1 VLLEIIGDHGMR
13 PSLVAAAVMAA
24 LTLAACTHSASSPHA
39 GSQPPKAIS
48 SCPSAAAVRQI
59 LETQI
64 YWRHTAFT
72 LSPDVTCIGP
82 YVVAAASNSSG
93 SGARV
98 LLKQEPTGLR
108 YLVAGSGPICTIIRS
123 DAEPGQLVYIPPQ
136 YGHALLCLN
145 GNGLA

>member
-1 VLLEIIGDHGMR
+1 MR
-13 PSLVAAAVMAA
+13 LSLVAAAVMEVLA
-24 LTLAACTHSASSPHA
+24 LAACSQSASSPYA
-39 GSQPPKAIS
+39 GSQPPPKAIS
-48 SCPSAAAVRQI
+48 SCPSAAAVRQV
-59 LETQI
+59 LETQV

-108 YLVAGSGPICTIIRS
+108 YLVAGSGPICTIVRS
-123 DAEPGQLVYIPPQ
+123 DAKPGQLVYIPPQ

-145 GNGLA
+145 GNGVA